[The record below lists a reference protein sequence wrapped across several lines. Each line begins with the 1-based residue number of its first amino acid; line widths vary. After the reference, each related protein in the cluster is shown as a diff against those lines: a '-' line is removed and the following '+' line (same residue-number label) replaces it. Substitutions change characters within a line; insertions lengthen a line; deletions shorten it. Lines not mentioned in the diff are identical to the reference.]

1 MNGPRPRII
10 STTCS
15 TRSNEPTQSLHEP
28 PPATGVTAYL
38 KNGGALE
45 KAARMANHAA
55 DVTLDEVEA
64 ILV

>member
-1 MNGPRPRII
+1 MNQLTPFTNRA
-10 STTCS
+10 
-15 TRSNEPTQSLHEP
+15 
-28 PPATGVTAYL
+28 PATGVTAYL